1 VWLRAQPWTEISLT
15 GIWCGS
21 GIVRAKKAI
30 LDVAGVTTVKLDLP
44 RSIAIVEG
52 EFDQA
57 AVVAI
62 VKQIVQDGADRLA
75 RGAGKA
81 DGGRCG

>member
-1 VWLRAQPWTEISLT
+1 MSSQPFEISIT

-30 LDVAGVTTVKLDLP
+30 LAVAGVSAVKLDLP

-52 EFDQA
+52 EFDHA

-81 DGGRCG
+81 EGGTCG